1 MGLSP
6 DVCKM
11 LQLRSCATD
20 GKCHYLCT
28 KTTLI
33 TSTLLHML
41 AGYYALQE
49 ITAVLDTQLVKDPLG
64 STIMDKLR
72 SCTGKATA
80 PCTGIQF
87 EVQTNPMKPC
97 KSVVWKRCSVPEPGR
112 AVEAEDAEDVPYVL
126 LYFTVSHFSQLHH
139 PSCMFSLHGVG
150 ICISVLWLPHFEISL

>member
-1 MGLSP
+1 MSLNMSWVMHHDHRTCP
-6 DVCKM
+6 
-11 LQLRSCATD
+11 SA
-20 GKCHYLCT
+20 
-28 KTTLI
+28 
-33 TSTLLHML
+33 LLHTL

-64 STIMDKLR
+64 SAIMDKLR

-112 AVEAEDAEDVPYVL
+112 AVEEEDAEDVPYVL
-126 LYFTVSHFSQLHH
+126 LYFTVSRISQLHH
-139 PSCMFSLHGVG
+139 AFCMSSW
-150 ICISVLWLPHFEISL
+150 C